1 MKKLA
6 LGKGKGK
13 ETDYTDKTPEKD
25 EKPAVNFD
33 ELEITPSTKMRHLL
47 AVIQEKL
54 QDPSVKVVA
63 YSQFTSFLDLCGA
76 YLKREGIP
84 ALQYQGSMKAPER
97 QDTLDKF
104 NTPTD
109 LEGGE
114 SRVLLLSLK
123 AGGVGLNLTISNV
136 VIALDLAWNAATGE
150 SSYQND
156 LRSRADEG

>member
-1 MKKLA
+1 VKPALKKLF

-13 ETDYTDKTPEKD
+13 ATDYADKTPEKE
-25 EKPAVNFD
+25 EKPAVVDFN

-54 QDPSVKVVA
+54 QDPTVKVVA

-76 YLKREGIP
+76 FLRKEGVNV
-84 ALQYQGSMKAPER
+84 LQYQGSMKAPER
-97 QDTLDKF
+97 QNTLDRF

-150 SSYQND
+150 SRLQSH
-156 LRSRADEG
+156 